1 MSDKKLSNIYD
12 TLIEEGFNKDVA
24 MLYVIFRSIGTS
36 IKIKPKHF
44 ENPGSFTDTVRR
56 KATALTIHY
65 DQKDIDTAFILYAE
79 CTYDWDI
86 DAALCGSNLGG
97 KNPIR
102 RTFRELYDK
111 ALVGSNLTTE

>member
-12 TLIEEGFNKDVA
+12 ILIEEGFNKDVA

-79 CTYDWDI
+79 CTYYWDI